1 MSIFG
6 SMRIGSSVAVLG
18 FASLGSSLSLR
29 SVSRLG
35 SSLALLGMSRGA
47 SLSVFDFAAVGAS
60 LSLRSFSRFG
70 SSMAIFSSIKL
81 AGDLQFATVGAGIYG
96 RNGDGTVTK
105 RITFPDSS
113 GTYEGILHG
122 TWEAET
128 TITTSDRRLKTDIT
142 PLHQTL
148 VSRMSHMKGTNID
161 PLAANKDGGKVAA
174 KKKTRGEAVDWVL
187 RELRPVSFTFKKGA
201 DSKSMQGK
209 QRYGFIA
216 QEVEKVL
223 PDVVRDLGATKTM
236 MYNDLI
242 AMITVAAQDH
252 QERLDQHHGEV
263 GKLRGL
269 LKRLAEKL
277 GHLQKRVKR
286 VIGPLEPKA
295 VLRGATKTSQR

>member
-1 MSIFG
+1 MAIASTLYVTG
-6 SMRIGSSVAVLG
+6 DLG
-18 FASLGSSLSLR
+18 FAT
-29 SVSRLG
+29 
-35 SSLALLGMSRGA
+35 
-47 SLSVFDFAAVGAS
+47 D
-60 LSLRSFSRFG
+60 
-70 SSMAIFSSIKL
+70 K
-81 AGDLQFATVGAGIYG
+81 GIYS
-96 RNGDGTVTK
+96 RDDGGVLTK
-105 RITFPDSS
+105 RMTFPD
-113 GTYEGILHG
+113 GTSYQGHLHG
-122 TWEAET
+122 TWESENVV
-128 TITTSDRRLKTDIT
+128 TTSDRRLKSDIT

-148 VSRMSHMKGTNID
+148 LSRMSHVKGTND
-161 PLAANKDGGKVAA
+161 EPSAASSGSSGIGA

-187 RELRPVSFTFKKGA
+187 RELRPVSFTFRQGI